1 MQFHSLMID
10 PYFFIRKL
18 YSQYALFIYG
28 FTDNS
33 NLFFRINHN
42 AVTDMKLLAKI
53 RMLFNRFC
61 FYNFSRTL
69 LCYALF
75 RIIKRVV
82 SNCFLTVCSA
92 ALARWG
98 STPLQHTI
106 LTRQLAG
113 RVPET
118 FFCGL
123 LAVFLC
129 EALSRLLHLEPPL

>member
-1 MQFHSLMID
+1 MKRIQLT
-10 PYFFIRKL
+10 PYAGE
-18 YSQYALFIYG
+18 ALF
-28 FTDNS
+28 FTAAATAGLS
-33 NLFFRINHN
+33 
-42 AVTDMKLLAKI
+42 
-53 RMLFNRFC
+53 
-61 FYNFSRTL
+61 
-69 LCYALF
+69 
-75 RIIKRVV
+75 
-82 SNCFLTVCSA
+82 FLTVCSA

-129 EALSRLLHLEPPL
+129 EALSRLLQLEPPL